1 MYRALCVIGLSVGLL
16 AGADWTRFRGPDGS
30 GISTD
35 RGLPT
40 TWSATENIVW
50 KTPMPGFGASSPI
63 TLGGKI
69 FLTCYSG
76 YGLDQDEPGEQ
87 EDLRLHVV
95 CADRDTGKILWN
107 RGIKA
112 RLPEREYRG
121 YVALHGYASATP
133 VTDGETVYAFF
144 GRSGVF
150 AYSIDGK
157 LLWKRSVGANT
168 HSWGSAASPILA
180 GDLLIVNACVE
191 SGRLFALDKRTG
203 KVAWQADGIVESW
216 CTPGLIRLPSG
227 NQELVLSMKD
237 KVLAFDP
244 ASGERLWE
252 CESVPDYVCPSVV
265 THGDVAYITGGRTPV
280 TIAVRGGGRGDV
292 TKTHRLWKLKKTPK
306 IASPLHH
313 DGFLYW
319 VSQRGVAC
327 CVDAE
332 TGKLVYQQRLQIR
345 GGGDKVYA
353 SLVLADGKLY
363 AVSRQGG
370 TVVLAVGPELKQL
383 AQNDLDDRSTFNA
396 TPVVSRGQ
404 LLLRSDRFLY
414 CIGKR
419 R

>member
-1 MYRALCVIGLSVGLL
+1 MHRTFCVAGLSVVLL
-16 AGADWTRFRGPDGS
+16 AGADWMQFRGPDGS
-30 GISTD
+30 GVSTD

-40 TWSATENIVW
+40 TWNATENVVW

-76 YGLDQDEPGEQ
+76 YGLDQDEPGDQ
-87 EDLRLHVV
+87 ADLRLHVV
-95 CADRDTGKILWN
+95 CADRDTGGILWN
-107 RGIKA
+107 RGIKPQ
-112 RLPEREYRG
+112 LPEHEYRG
-121 YVALHGYASATP
+121 YLALHGYASATP
-133 VTDGETVYAFF
+133 VTDGAAVYAFF

-150 AYSIDGK
+150 AYSVDGEP
-157 LLWKRSVGANT
+157 LWNRSVGTKT
-168 HSWGSAASPILA
+168 HGWGSAASPILA

-191 SGRLFALDKRTG
+191 SGTLFALNKKTG
-203 KVAWQADGIVESW
+203 KVAWQVEEIMRSW
-216 CTPGLIRLPSG
+216 STPGLIRLPSG
-227 NQELVLSMKD
+227 KQELVLSMKD

-252 CESVPDYVCPSVV
+252 CESVPDYVCPAVV
-265 THGDVAYITGGRTPV
+265 THGDVAYVTGGRSPV
-280 TIAVRGGGRGDV
+280 AIAVRGGGRGDV
-292 TKTHRLWKLKKTPK
+292 TKTHRLWTLKKTPK
-306 IASPLHH
+306 VASPVHH
-313 DGFLYW
+313 AGLLYW

-332 TGKLVYQQRLQIR
+332 TSEVLYQQRLKIR

-370 TVVLAVGPELKQL
+370 VVVLAVGPELKQL
-383 AQNDLDDRSTFNA
+383 AHNDLGDPSTFNA

-419 R
+419 